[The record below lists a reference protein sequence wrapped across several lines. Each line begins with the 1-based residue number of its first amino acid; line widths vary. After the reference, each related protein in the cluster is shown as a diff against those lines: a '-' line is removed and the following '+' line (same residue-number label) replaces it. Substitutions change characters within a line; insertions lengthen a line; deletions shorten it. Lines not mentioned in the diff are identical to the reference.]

1 MKSER
6 RIIAAIFLA
15 LFCLMQLAEV
25 HVFSHDGDDGDCQL
39 CLISAEK
46 INDGFLN
53 TEEVNVPCIIVI
65 PTDVVRSTYEQ
76 RYFTSTVKNTFLN
89 KAPPIA

>member
-6 RIIAAIFLA
+6 RMIAAIFLT
-15 LFCLMQLAEV
+15 LFCLIQLAEI
-25 HVFSHDGDDGDCQL
+25 HVFGHDSCEEECQL

-53 TEEVNVPCIIVI
+53 TEEITVPCIIVV

-89 KAPPIA
+89 KAPPTA